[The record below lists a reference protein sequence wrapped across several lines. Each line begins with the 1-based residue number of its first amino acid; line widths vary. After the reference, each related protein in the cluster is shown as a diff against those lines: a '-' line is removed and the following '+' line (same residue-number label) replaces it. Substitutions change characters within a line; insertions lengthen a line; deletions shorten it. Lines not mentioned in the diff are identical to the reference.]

1 MAPDP
6 ASRDDRPSPARRAE
20 FRIFE
25 PVETRW
31 ADNDAY
37 GHLNNVVHYALFDT
51 AVNRGLVA
59 AGLLD
64 IERGDTIG
72 LVVESGCRY
81 HASVAFPDP
90 LEVGLRVER
99 IGISSVRY
107 ALAIFRAGD
116 ELACAD
122 GVFVHVYVDR
132 ETRRP
137 RPLDARW
144 RETLSA
150 WA

>member
-1 MAPDP
+1 MTTDAAPR
-6 ASRDDRPSPARRAE
+6 SSRRAPPRRAD

-51 AVNRGLVA
+51 AVNRRLVA

-64 IERGDTIG
+64 IQTGETIG
-72 LVVESGCRY
+72 LVVESGCRF

-99 IGISSVRY
+99 IGTSSVQY
-107 ALAIFRAGD
+107 AVALFKIGD
-116 ELACAD
+116 PEAAAD

-132 ETRRP
+132 QTRRP
-137 RPLDARW
+137 RPLDPLW
-144 RETLSA
+144 RDTLA
-150 WA
+150 GWA